1 MKNISKLTKIIVA
14 KMSKTPAEIRFEKS
28 RKKLS
33 TALKELDAAIQK
45 KLHEGAIETKIMDI
59 GNEEDSEAKAKI
71 IEQSETISNLNSE
84 INTLQKNLSIL
95 GRESEFLHI
104 KNKIFAEKL
113 AAIRNQQSI
122 LIEEIETDLIR
133 IESIIKTEE

>member
-1 MKNISKLTKIIVA
+1 
-14 KMSKTPAEIRFEKS
+14 MSKTPAEIRFEKS

-113 AAIRNQQSI
+113 AVIRNQQSI

>member
-1 MKNISKLTKIIVA
+1 
-14 KMSKTPAEIRFEKS
+14 MSKTPAEIRFEKS

-59 GNEEDSEAKAKI
+59 GNEEDSEARAKI

-84 INTLQKNLSIL
+84 INALQKNLSIL

-113 AAIRNQQSI
+113 AAIRNQQST
-122 LIEEIETDLIR
+122 LIEEIEADLVM

>member
-1 MKNISKLTKIIVA
+1 
-14 KMSKTPAEIRFEKS
+14 MSKTPAEIRFEKS

-33 TALKELDAAIQK
+33 TALKDLDETIQR

-59 GNEEDSEAKAKI
+59 GNEEDSEVRAKI

-84 INTLQKNLSIL
+84 INALQKNLSTL
-95 GRESEFLHI
+95 GRESEFLHT

-113 AAIRNQQSI
+113 AAIRNQQST
-122 LIEEIETDLIR
+122 LIEEIEADLVR
-133 IESIIKTEE
+133 IEDIIKTEE